1 MNEHLEKFFN
11 YCDGSG
17 LQNLHAYNAY
27 IKKPDKIKSLSEV
40 QEYDKKAVSEIEYLK
55 SKIELLS
62 IYRAELYNRF
72 QEINSAN
79 YHLRITLER
88 QRRYYQNKVFYYV
101 TVHNVPDR
109 ADVATVEVLT
119 ETYEGKQ
126 RYNAIKRF
134 DELCKQYPHAE
145 TVKKIEIPQWEK

>member
-1 MNEHLEKFFN
+1 MNERLEKFFE
-11 YCDGSG
+11 YGDGSG

-72 QEINSAN
+72 QEINSTN
-79 YHLRITLER
+79 YHLRITIER
-88 QRRYYQNKVFYYV
+88 QRRYYENKVFYYV

-109 ADVATVEVLT
+109 TDVATLEISTEVF
-119 ETYEGKQ
+119 EGKQ
-126 RYNAIKRF
+126 RHNALKRF
-134 DELCKQYPHAE
+134 NELCKQYPHAE
-145 TVKKIEIPQWEK
+145 TVQKIEKSQWEK

>member
-1 MNEHLEKFFN
+1 MNERLEKFFE
-11 YCDGSG
+11 YGDGSG

-72 QEINSAN
+72 QEINSTN
-79 YHLRITLER
+79 YHLRITIER
-88 QRRYYQNKVFYYV
+88 NRRYYENKVFYYV
-101 TVHNVPDR
+101 TVENVPDR
-109 ADVATVEVLT
+109 EDVAAIQLRSDTF
-119 ETYEGKQ
+119 EGK
-126 RYNAIKRF
+126 KRHEALKLF
-134 DELCKQYPHAE
+134 ETLRKVYPRAEL
-145 TVKKIEIPQWEK
+145 VKKIEKSQWEK

>member
-1 MNEHLEKFFN
+1 MNERLEKFFQ
-11 YCDGSG
+11 YTDSSG
-17 LQNLHAYNAY
+17 LANVHAYTAY
-27 IKKPDKIKSLSEV
+27 IRNPQKIKSLLEV
-40 QEYDKKAVSEIEYLK
+40 QEYDKKAQEEIEYLK
-55 SKIELLS
+55 QKNELMS

-79 YHLRITLER
+79 YHLRITIER
-88 QRRYYQNKVFYYV
+88 QRRYYENKVFYYV

-119 ETYEGKQ
+119 EVFEGKQ
-126 RYNAIKRF
+126 RHNALKRF

-145 TVKKIEIPQWEK
+145 TVKKIEISQWER

>member
-1 MNEHLEKFFN
+1 MNERLEKFFN
-11 YCDGSG
+11 YCDGGG

-40 QEYDKKAVSEIEYLK
+40 QEYDKKAVSEIEDLK

-79 YHLRITLER
+79 FRLRITIER
-88 QRRYYQNKVFYYV
+88 QRRYYENKVFYYI
-101 TVHNVPDR
+101 TVENVPDR
-109 ADVATVEVLT
+109 DDVAPREVLA
-119 ETYEGKQ
+119 ECYDGKQ
-126 RYNAIKRF
+126 RHNALKRF
-134 DELCKQYPHAE
+134 NEICKQYPHAE
-145 TVKKIEIPQWEK
+145 TVKKIQKSQWE

>member
-1 MNEHLEKFFN
+1 MNERLEKFFQ
-11 YCDGSG
+11 YTDSG
-17 LQNLHAYNAY
+17 GLANVHAYTSY

-40 QEYDKKAVSEIEYLK
+40 QEYDKKAEREIEYLK
-55 SKIELLS
+55 QKIELMR

-109 ADVATVEVLT
+109 ADVATVEISI
-119 ETYEGKQ
+119 EMFEGKQ

-145 TVKKIEIPQWEK
+145 TVKKIEKSQWER

>member
-1 MNEHLEKFFN
+1 MNERLEKFFN
-11 YCDGSG
+11 YCDGGG

-79 YHLRITLER
+79 FRLRITIER
-88 QRRYYQNKVFYYV
+88 QRRYYENKVFYYI
-101 TVHNVPDR
+101 TVENVPDR
-109 ADVATVEVLT
+109 DDVAPREVL
-119 ETYEGKQ
+119 EECYDGKQ
-126 RYNAIKRF
+126 RHNALKRF
-134 DELCKQYPHAE
+134 NELCKQYPHAE
-145 TVKKIEIPQWEK
+145 TVKKIQKSQWE